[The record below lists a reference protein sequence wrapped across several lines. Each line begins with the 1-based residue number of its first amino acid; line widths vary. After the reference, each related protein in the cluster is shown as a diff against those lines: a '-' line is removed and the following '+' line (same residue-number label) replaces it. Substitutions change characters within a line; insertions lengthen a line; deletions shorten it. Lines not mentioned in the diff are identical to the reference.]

1 MALEVYD
8 NSTVESHEKSDSFKT
23 TLASVSVRDYQQDFG
38 LPNEV
43 MALDIDAWEVSLS
56 GDNDKTMDAAI
67 GVADYIDNTKRASR
81 LLLVELRMNYTGQ
94 GLNSKTSDMKAKS
107 QHTRNMLNGSP
118 VDTRSF
124 FIFQKNVAP
133 SVRNRISRES
143 VVDKTLQ
150 NWRVVSPEEF
160 VSMFQFFENL
170 PYKPL
175 SPIDDIR
182 NCGVECVA
190 VADFDNA
197 LKLVKYWLDKVNAFY
212 NQYKIEECK
221 ALVEVIQEVINAISA
236 HQAEITDEES
246 QIDILIAQEDL
257 TRYRNVLNM

>member
-8 NSTVESHEKSDSFKT
+8 NSIVESHDKADSFKT

-38 LPNEV
+38 LPSEV
-43 MALDIDAWEVSLS
+43 AALDIDTWETSLS

-67 GVADYIDNTKRASR
+67 GIADYIDNAKSASR

-94 GLNSKTSDMKAKS
+94 GQNSKTSEMKAKI
-107 QHTRNMLNGSP
+107 QHTHNMLSGCS

-143 VVDKTLQ
+143 VVDRSLQ
-150 NWRVVSPEEF
+150 NWKIVSPEEF
-160 VSMFQFFENL
+160 VSMFQFVENL
-170 PYKPL
+170 PYTPL

-182 NCGVECVA
+182 NNGVECVA
-190 VADFDNA
+190 LADFGSA
-197 LKLVKYWLDKVNAFY
+197 LKLVKYWLDKVNTFY
-212 NQYKIEECK
+212 NRYKLEECK
-221 ALVEVIQEVINAISA
+221 VLIVVIQEVVNAILARQSD
-236 HQAEITDEES
+236 IKDEES
-246 QIDILIAQEDL
+246 EIDLLIAQEDL
-257 TRYRNVLNM
+257 TRFRNVLNM

>member
-8 NSTVESHEKSDSFKT
+8 NSIVEAHEKAESFKT

-38 LPNEV
+38 LPNEIV
-43 MALDIDAWEVSLS
+43 ALDIDAWEISLS

-67 GVADYIDNTKRASR
+67 GVADYIDNAKRASR

-107 QHTRNMLNGSP
+107 QHTRNMLSESP
-118 VDTRSF
+118 IDTRSY

-150 NWRVVSPEEF
+150 NWNIVSPEEF
-160 VSMFQFFENL
+160 VSMFQFVENL
-170 PYKPL
+170 PYTPL
-175 SPIDDIR
+175 SPIEDIR
-182 NCGVECVA
+182 SNGVEFVA
-190 VADFDNA
+190 VADFGNA
-197 LKLVKYWLDKVNAFY
+197 LKLVKYWLNKINTFY
-212 NQYKIEECK
+212 NQYKLEECK
-221 ALVEVIQEVINAISA
+221 ALVEVIQEVVNAISN
-236 HQAEITDEES
+236 HQS
-246 QIDILIAQEDL
+246 QIKDEDSEIDLLIVQEDL